1 MGARSARIDPPLLRR
16 GCARDAFGTEAL
28 GVKPLSA
35 ERLADAMGI
44 TESAA
49 GLWVAHVNSALS
61 LCGCSTAEHV
71 AMWIAQVGHESAGLT
86 RLVESLNYSPDG
98 LMATWPTRY
107 TRATA
112 EAHGRAEGKPADQ
125 KAIAMHVYGDRLGNR
140 PGTQDGWTYR
150 GRGPI
155 QVTGRANYRECG
167 QAIGVDLESEPSLL
181 ELRSTGAAST
191 AWYWRKHKLTG
202 YNGDVLAVTRRINGG
217 TNGIDERQRRYSR
230 ALSVLQAM

>member
-1 MGARSARIDPPLLRR
+1 M
-16 GCARDAFGTEAL
+16 
-28 GVKPLSA
+28 KPLSA

-49 GLWVAHVNSALS
+49 GMWVAHVNSALS

-86 RLVESLNYSPDG
+86 RLVESLNYTPDG

-107 TRATA
+107 TRARAT
-112 EAHGRAEGKPADQ
+112 EHGRTQDKAADQ
-125 KAIAMHVYGDRLGNR
+125 RAIAMHVYGDRLGNR
-140 PGTQDGWTYR
+140 PGTDDGWRYR

-167 QAIGVDLESEPSLL
+167 QAIGADLEQDPTQL

-202 YNGDVLAVTRRINGG
+202 YNGDVLSVTRKINGG
-217 TNGIDERQRRYSR
+217 TNGLDDRKRRYDK
-230 ALSVLQAM
+230 ALAVLSSQ

>member
-1 MGARSARIDPPLLRR
+1 M
-16 GCARDAFGTEAL
+16 
-28 GVKPLSA
+28 KPLTP
-35 ERLADAMGI
+35 ERLADAMRI
-44 TESAA
+44 EIAAA
-49 GLWVAHVNSALS
+49 GLWVTHVNSALS

-86 RLVESLNYSPDG
+86 RLVESLNYTPDA

-112 EAHGRAEGKPADQ
+112 QAHGRTESKPADQ

-140 PGTQDGWTYR
+140 QNTLDGWTYR

-155 QVTGRANYRECG
+155 QVTGRANYLECG

-202 YNGDVLAVTRRINGG
+202 FGGDVLSVTRRINGG
-217 TNGIDERQRRYSR
+217 TNGIDDRQRRYQR

>member
-1 MGARSARIDPPLLRR
+1 MKPM
-16 GCARDAFGTEAL
+16 TEQ
-28 GVKPLSA
+28 
-35 ERLADAMGI
+35 RLADAMGI

-49 GLWVAHVNSALS
+49 GLWVSHVNSALS
-61 LCGCSTAEHV
+61 LCGCSTSEHV

-86 RLVESLNYSPDG
+86 RLVESLNYTPDG

-112 EAHGRAEGKPADQ
+112 ERLGRVGSRAADEVGIGIQ
-125 KAIAMHVYGDRLGNR
+125 SYGDRLGNR
-140 PGTQDGWTYR
+140 PGTDDGWRYR

-167 QAIGVDLESEPSLL
+167 QTIGADLEAEPSLL

-191 AWYWRKHKLTG
+191 AWFWRKHKLTG

-217 TNGIDERQRRYSR
+217 TNGIDDRQRRYVR

>member
-1 MGARSARIDPPLLRR
+1 M
-16 GCARDAFGTEAL
+16 
-28 GVKPLSA
+28 KPLT
-35 ERLADAMGI
+35 EQRLADAMGI

-86 RLVESLNYSPDG
+86 RLVESLNYTPDG

-107 TRATA
+107 TRARA
-112 EAHGRAEGKPADQ
+112 IEHGRTQDKAADQ
-125 KAIAMHVYGDRLGNR
+125 RAIAIHVYGDRLGNR
-140 PGTQDGWTYR
+140 QGTDDGWRYR

-167 QAIGVDLESEPSLL
+167 QTIGADLEAEPSLL

-191 AWYWRKHKLTG
+191 AWFWRKHKLTG
-202 YNGDVLAVTRRINGG
+202 FGGDVLSVTRRINGG
-217 TNGIDERQRRYSR
+217 TNGIDDRQRRYQR
-230 ALSVLQAM
+230 ALSVLAVGSA

>member
-1 MGARSARIDPPLLRR
+1 M
-16 GCARDAFGTEAL
+16 T
-28 GVKPLSA
+28 A

-49 GLWVAHVNSALS
+49 GLWVSHVNSALS

-86 RLVESLNYSPDG
+86 RLVESLNYTPDG

-107 TRATA
+107 TRARA
-112 EAHGRAEGKPADQ
+112 IEHGRTQDKAADQ
-125 KAIAMHVYGDRLGNR
+125 RAIAIHVYGDRLGNR
-140 PGTQDGWTYR
+140 QGTDDGWRYR

-167 QAIGVDLESEPSLL
+167 QVIGVDLESEPSLL

-191 AWYWRKHKLTG
+191 AWFWRKHKLTG
-202 YNGDVLAVTRRINGG
+202 YNGDVLSVTRRINGG
-217 TNGIDERQRRYSR
+217 TNGIEDRQRSYAR
-230 ALSVLQAM
+230 ALSVLTRV

>member
-1 MGARSARIDPPLLRR
+1 M
-16 GCARDAFGTEAL
+16 
-28 GVKPLSA
+28 KPLT
-35 ERLADAMGI
+35 EQRLADAMGI

-49 GLWVAHVNSALS
+49 GLWVSHVNSALS

-86 RLVESLNYSPDG
+86 RLVESLNYTPDG

-107 TRATA
+107 TRARA
-112 EAHGRAEGKPADQ
+112 IEHGRTQDKAADQ
-125 KAIAMHVYGDRLGNR
+125 RAIAIHVYGDRLGNR
-140 PGTQDGWTYR
+140 QGTDDGWRYR

-167 QAIGVDLESEPSLL
+167 QVIGVDLESEPSLL

-191 AWYWRKHKLTG
+191 AWFWRKHKLTG
-202 YNGDVLAVTRRINGG
+202 YNGDVLSVTRRINGG
-217 TNGIDERQRRYSR
+217 TNGIDDRQRRYQR
-230 ALSVLQAM
+230 ALSVLAVGSA

>member
-1 MGARSARIDPPLLRR
+1 MKPM
-16 GCARDAFGTEAL
+16 TEQ
-28 GVKPLSA
+28 
-35 ERLADAMGI
+35 RLADAMGI

-49 GLWVAHVNSALS
+49 GLWVAHVDSALS

-86 RLVESLNYSPDG
+86 RLVESLNYTPDA

-112 EAHGRAEGKPADQ
+112 NVHGRTESKPADQ

-140 PGTQDGWTYR
+140 QNTLDGWTYR

-217 TNGIDERQRRYSR
+217 TNGIDERQRRYAR
-230 ALSVLQAM
+230 ALSVLTRV

>member
-1 MGARSARIDPPLLRR
+1 M
-16 GCARDAFGTEAL
+16 T
-28 GVKPLSA
+28 A

-49 GLWVAHVNSALS
+49 GLWASHVNSALS

-86 RLVESLNYSPDG
+86 RLVESLNYTPDG

-107 TRATA
+107 TRARA
-112 EAHGRAEGKPADQ
+112 IEHGRTADKAADQ
-125 KAIAMHVYGDRLGNR
+125 RAIAIHVYGDRLGNR
-140 PGTQDGWTYR
+140 QNTLDGWTYR

-191 AWYWRKHKLTG
+191 AWFWRKHKLTG

-217 TNGIDERQRRYSR
+217 TNGIDERQRRYAR

>member
-1 MGARSARIDPPLLRR
+1 M
-16 GCARDAFGTEAL
+16 
-28 GVKPLSA
+28 KPLT
-35 ERLADAMGI
+35 EQRLADAMGI

-61 LCGCSTAEHV
+61 LCGCSTAEHA

-86 RLVESLNYSPDG
+86 RSVESLNYTPDG

-107 TRATA
+107 TRARA
-112 EAHGRAEGKPADQ
+112 IEHGRTQDKAADQ
-125 KAIAMHVYGDRLGNR
+125 RAIAIHVYGDRLGNR
-140 PGTQDGWTYR
+140 QGTDDGWRYR

-155 QVTGRANYRECG
+155 QVTGRANYRACG
-167 QAIGVDLESEPSLL
+167 QTIGADLEAEPSLL

-191 AWYWRKHKLTG
+191 AWFWRKHKLTG
-202 YNGDVLAVTRRINGG
+202 FGGDVLSVTRRINGG
-217 TNGIDERQRRYSR
+217 TNGIDDRQRRYVR

>member
-1 MGARSARIDPPLLRR
+1 M
-16 GCARDAFGTEAL
+16 
-28 GVKPLSA
+28 KPLT
-35 ERLADAMGI
+35 EQRLSDAMGI

-86 RLVESLNYSPDG
+86 RLVESLNYTPDG
-98 LMATWPTRY
+98 LMATWPSRY
-107 TRATA
+107 TLELAR
-112 EAHGRAEGKPADQ
+112 EHGRTDIRPADQ
-125 KAIAMHVYGDRLGNR
+125 RAIANHVYGGRLGNR
-140 PGTQDGWTYR
+140 GGITDDGFTYR

-167 QAIGVDLESEPSLL
+167 QVIGVDLESEPSLL

-217 TNGIDERQRRYSR
+217 TNGIEDRQRRYAR
-230 ALSVLQAM
+230 ALAVLQAM

>member
-1 MGARSARIDPPLLRR
+1 M
-16 GCARDAFGTEAL
+16 
-28 GVKPLSA
+28 KPLTP
-35 ERLADAMGI
+35 ERLADAMRI
-44 TESAA
+44 EIAAA
-49 GLWVAHVNSALS
+49 GLWVTHVNSALS

-86 RLVESLNYSPDG
+86 RLVESLNYTPDG
-98 LMATWPTRY
+98 LMGTWPTRY
-107 TRATA
+107 TPARAQ
-112 EAHGRAEGKPADQ
+112 EHGRTQDKAADQ
-125 KAIAMHVYGDRLGNR
+125 RAIAIHVYGDRLGNR
-140 PGTQDGWTYR
+140 PGTDDGWRYR

-191 AWYWRKHKLTG
+191 AWFWRKHKLTG

-217 TNGIDERQRRYSR
+217 TNGIDDRQRRYVR

>member
-1 MGARSARIDPPLLRR
+1 
-16 GCARDAFGTEAL
+16 
-28 GVKPLSA
+28 
-35 ERLADAMGI
+35 
-44 TESAA
+44 
-49 GLWVAHVNSALS
+49 
-61 LCGCSTAEHV
+61 
-71 AMWIAQVGHESAGLT
+71 MWIAQVGHESAGLT
-86 RLVESLNYSPDG
+86 RLVESLNYTPDA

-112 EAHGRAEGKPADQ
+112 EAHGRTEAKAADQ
-125 KAIAMHVYGDRLGNR
+125 KAIAIHVYGDRLGNR
-140 PGTQDGWTYR
+140 QNTLDGWTYR

-217 TNGIDERQRRYSR
+217 TNGIDDRQRRYQR
-230 ALSVLQAM
+230 ALSVLTRA

>member
-1 MGARSARIDPPLLRR
+1 M
-16 GCARDAFGTEAL
+16 
-28 GVKPLSA
+28 KPIS
-35 ERLADAMGI
+35 EQRLADAMGI

-49 GLWVAHVNSALS
+49 GLWVTHVNSALS

-86 RLVESLNYSPDG
+86 RLVESLNYTPDG

-107 TRATA
+107 THARAI
-112 EAHGRAEGKPADQ
+112 EHGRTADKAADQ
-125 KAIAMHVYGDRLGNR
+125 RAIAIHVYGDRLGNR
-140 PGTQDGWTYR
+140 PGTQDGWAYR

-167 QAIGVDLESEPSLL
+167 QTIGADLEAEPSLL

-191 AWYWRKHKLTG
+191 AWFWRKHKLTG
-202 YNGDVLAVTRRINGG
+202 YGSDVLSVTRRINGG
-217 TNGIDERQRRYSR
+217 TNGIEDRQRRYQR
-230 ALSVLQAM
+230 AMSVLTRV